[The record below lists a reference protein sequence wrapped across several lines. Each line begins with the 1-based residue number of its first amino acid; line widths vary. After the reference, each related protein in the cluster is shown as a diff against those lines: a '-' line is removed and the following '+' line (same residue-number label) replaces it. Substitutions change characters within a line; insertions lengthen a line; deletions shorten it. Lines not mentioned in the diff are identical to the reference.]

1 MHTNAFRTLQLQQNE
16 LKYRKTPNPGLIF
29 FKGPFRGAYLRRS
42 LYSEGLIYGGKF
54 AFQNQLGKPYSWT
67 EIYRFCF
74 VLLCIWQQFP
84 STRPR
89 GAYIW
94 RGDLMEGFLCYEFGE
109 LIFGGAYFQNSTVF
123 LFSAL
128 FMTNSIKK
136 YILLGFS
143 FEKHDKMQ

>member
-1 MHTNAFRTLQLQQNE
+1 
-16 LKYRKTPNPGLIF
+16 
-29 FKGPFRGAYLRRS
+29 
-42 LYSEGLIYGGKF
+42 
-54 AFQNQLGKPYSWT
+54 
-67 EIYRFCF
+67 
-74 VLLCIWQQFP
+74 
-84 STRPR
+84 
-89 GAYIW
+89 
-94 RGDLMEGFLCYEFGE
+94 MEGNLHFKINRASLIVGRKFTVFALFYFVFDGNFQVQGPEG